1 MKRLLVAA
9 TLVLSSAAW
18 ADVAPGG
25 GCDCSS
31 ASSVPLALL
40 GALALWA
47 TRLQK

>member
-1 MKRLLVAA
+1 MKRLLLAA
-9 TLVLSSAAW
+9 TLVVSSTAW

-40 GALALWA
+40 AVLALWA
-47 TRLQK
+47 TRRP